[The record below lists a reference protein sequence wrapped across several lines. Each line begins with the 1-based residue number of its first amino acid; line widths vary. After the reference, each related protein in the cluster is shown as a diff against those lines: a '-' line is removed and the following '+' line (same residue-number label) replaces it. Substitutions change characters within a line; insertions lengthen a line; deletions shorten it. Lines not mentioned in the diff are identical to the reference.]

1 MTTIAIPSM
10 TDSGLESDI
19 CAHFGSCEY
28 FTIVKVEDGKVE
40 EVGAIS
46 NASPDGE
53 HNCAAP
59 AILLKKKTWML
70 YFVSGIGGRP
80 LMSLIEPK
88 AYVYLAVPSDAYR
101 DAIQDYNDRRRSK
114 SYLIRAHA
122 IVLITNR
129 RKML

>member
-28 FTIVKVEDGKVE
+28 FTIVKVEDGSVD
-40 EVGAIS
+40 AIC

-59 AILLKKKTWML
+59 AILLKEKNVDAVL
-70 YFVSGIGGRP
+70 VSGIGGRP
-80 LMSLIEPK
+80 LMSLTSKGIRVFGG
-88 AYVYLAVPSDAYR
+88 AFGRVSDAL
-101 DAIQDYNDRRRSK
+101 QDYK
-114 SYLIRAHA
+114 AG
-122 IVLITNR
+122 VLEELADHGTCNCSHH
-129 RKML
+129 